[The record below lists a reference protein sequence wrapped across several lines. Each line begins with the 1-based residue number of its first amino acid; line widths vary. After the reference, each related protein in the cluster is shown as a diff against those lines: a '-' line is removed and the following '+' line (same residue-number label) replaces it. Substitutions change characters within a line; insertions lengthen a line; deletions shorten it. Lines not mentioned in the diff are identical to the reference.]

1 MTATGGALF
10 GAGLI
15 TAALVAFEV
24 IAGFASGSL
33 ALFSDA
39 AQNAVD
45 MAALFLAW
53 WGVRITRQPADQMR
67 SFGYLRA
74 PILVAFSYS
83 VVLIMAIVQL
93 AWMAVERFLNPVTV
107 QGDAVALAGVFGL
120 VVNLTV
126 VWLLHSKRHHLHV
139 QGAFLHNVT
148 DAAASIVLIVSGL
161 LISYT
166 GAAWIDL
173 VLSLGICAML
183 AVSLIPSTRKAI
195 HILLEGTPSNAR
207 PKQVEARLA
216 ALRGVVRVHDTHT
229 WSVAEEVSM
238 LTCHV
243 EISSDTTHEDEIH
256 LLDEIRAV
264 ARNEFG
270 LTHVTVQI
278 ERQAACPDA
287 HCLAEHIGSHDSH

>member
-1 MTATGGALF
+1 MQASGPRLFAAALV
-10 GAGLI
+10 

-53 WGVRITRQPADQMR
+53 WGVRIYRQPADQLR

-74 PILVAFSYS
+74 PTLVAFSYS
-83 VVLIMAIVQL
+83 VVLIMAILQL
-93 AWMAVERFLNPVTV
+93 AWMAVERLVSPVAVT
-107 QGDAVALAGVFGL
+107 GDLVTLGGGIGL
-120 VVNLTV
+120 IVNLAV
-126 VWLLHSKRHHLHV
+126 VWLLHASRHQLHV
-139 QGAFLHNVT
+139 QGAFLHNIT
-148 DAAASIVLIVSGL
+148 DAAASVLLVVSGL

-166 GAAWIDL
+166 GAVWIDL
-173 VLSLGICAML
+173 VLSLGICVAL
-183 AVSLIPSTRKAI
+183 AASLLPSARKAM
-195 HILLEGTPSNAR
+195 HILLEGTPHNAR
-207 PKQVEARLA
+207 PSQVETRIASLP
-216 ALRGVVRVHDTHT
+216 GVVRVHDTHT
-229 WSVAEEVSM
+229 WSVAEDVSI

-243 EISSDTTHEDEIH
+243 QVSHDMSHAREVI

-264 ARNEFG
+264 ARSEFS

-278 ERQAACPDA
+278 ERQAECPDA
-287 HCLAEHIGSHDSH
+287 QCLTQHIGHEHN